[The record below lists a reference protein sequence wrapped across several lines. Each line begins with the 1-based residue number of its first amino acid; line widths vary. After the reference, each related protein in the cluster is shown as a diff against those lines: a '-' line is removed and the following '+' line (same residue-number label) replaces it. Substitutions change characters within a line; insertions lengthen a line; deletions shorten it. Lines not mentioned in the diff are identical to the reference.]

1 MFHWRPK
8 RASCACD
15 GAFQHQALSPNDAP
29 EKLLALRTRI
39 GMALL
44 IGSAGILVLKNRHAK
59 LEVQK
64 STRIAAS
71 AQTAMPPILRS
82 DPEGMWVAKAIELAL
97 NDQA

>member
-1 MFHWRPK
+1 
-8 RASCACD
+8 
-15 GAFQHQALSPNDAP
+15 
-29 EKLLALRTRI
+29 
-39 GMALL
+39 MALFNIRL
-44 IGSAGILVLKNRHAK
+44 YLRMMRRKCFSPFGQGSEWLCYVGSAGILVLKNRHAK